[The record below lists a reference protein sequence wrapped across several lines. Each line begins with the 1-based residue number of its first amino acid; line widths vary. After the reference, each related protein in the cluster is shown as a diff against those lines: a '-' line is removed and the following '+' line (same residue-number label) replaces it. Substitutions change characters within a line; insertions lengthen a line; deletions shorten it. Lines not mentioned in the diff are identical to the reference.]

1 MFLKVLKFMSNSV
14 TPALRP
20 QPPLAHA
27 TDRQGSH
34 LNMQVMVKI
43 PRMQQL
49 VSGLGAGGWLRCSLE
64 NAVTLQRGKENHPHT
79 VSQGLCKPL
88 YII

>member
-1 MFLKVLKFMSNSV
+1 
-14 TPALRP
+14 
-20 QPPLAHA
+20 
-27 TDRQGSH
+27 
-34 LNMQVMVKI
+34 MQVMVKI